1 MPEKESQHNV
11 YLSLGSNLG
20 DRGENLDSAL
30 SHIEERI
37 GNIIST
43 SAFYV
48 TNPVGFDSENQ
59 FLNAVCNIS
68 TKKQPLEILKI
79 TQEIEKEMGREIKS
93 KDKVYTDRIIDI
105 DLLLYDDVIL
115 KTPNLELP
123 HPHLHERLFV
133 LLPLS
138 EIAGDQVHPTL
149 HQTIRQLKENIEG

>member
-37 GNIIST
+37 GDIIST

>member
-1 MPEKESQHNV
+1 MLERESLHNV
-11 YLSLGSNLG
+11 FLSLGSNLG

-30 SHIEERI
+30 GYIEERI
-37 GNIIST
+37 GDIIST

-48 TNPVGFDSENQ
+48 TDPVGFDSENL
-59 FLNAVCNIS
+59 FLNAVCNIR
-68 TKKQPLEILKI
+68 TRKRPLEILKI

-93 KDKVYTDRIIDI
+93 TGKVYADRVIDI
-105 DLLLYDDVIL
+105 DLLLYDDEIL

-138 EIAGDQVHPTL
+138 EIAGDQIHPTL
-149 HQTIRQLKENIEG
+149 HQTIRQLKENIER